1 MFDIILF
8 SKKWKGIIRM
18 DYVLWIVLLLVGFV
32 LLIKGADMFVD
43 GSSSVAKILKVP
55 SVIIGLTIVALG
67 TSFPEA
73 AVSITASIQGKNEM
87 ALSNIIGSNTFN
99 LLMVIGMSAF
109 IKGFAVDQDIK
120 KRDLPFNIL
129 LTAVLLFF
137 TFTGRKIG
145 RLEGIIFIII
155 LIGYI
160 WILIK
165 SALKNKIEEE
175 AVAMSVPTSILFIL
189 IGVVAI
195 IGGGQLVVNNASAIA
210 SELGLSD
217 LFIGLTIVAIGTS
230 LPELVTSVVAAK
242 KGESGLALGN
252 AVGSSILN
260 ILFILGFSAVLSPI
274 SVVSAEFFMVMIDI
288 IILLIVSM
296 ILQVFCVTRDKV
308 SKFEG
313 VICVLLYMGYM
324 AFVIIRTVS

>member
-87 ALSNIIGSNTFN
+87 ALSNIIGSNTFY
-99 LLMVIGMSAF
+99 LLMVIGISAF
-109 IKGFAVDQDIK
+109 IKAFAVDQDIK

-175 AVAMSVPTSILFIL
+175 AVAMSVPKSILFIL

-217 LFIGLTIVAIGTS
+217 LFIGLTIIAIGTS

-260 ILFILGFSAVLSPI
+260 ILFILGFSTVLSPI
-274 SVVSAEFFMVMIDI
+274 SVVSAEFFKVMIDI

>member
-99 LLMVIGMSAF
+99 LLMVIGISAF
-109 IKGFAVDQDIK
+109 IKAFAVDQDIK

-175 AVAMSVPTSILFIL
+175 AVAMSVPKSILFIL

-217 LFIGLTIVAIGTS
+217 LFIGLTIIAIGTS

-260 ILFILGFSAVLSPI
+260 ILFILGFSTVLSPI
-274 SVVSAEFFMVMIDI
+274 SVVSAEFFKVMIDI

>member
-1 MFDIILF
+1 M
-8 SKKWKGIIRM
+8 
-18 DYVLWIVLLLVGFV
+18 
-32 LLIKGADMFVD
+32 
-43 GSSSVAKILKVP
+43 
-55 SVIIGLTIVALG
+55 
-67 TSFPEA
+67 
-73 AVSITASIQGKNEM
+73 
-87 ALSNIIGSNTFN
+87 
-99 LLMVIGMSAF
+99 
-109 IKGFAVDQDIK
+109 
-120 KRDLPFNIL
+120 PFNIL
-129 LTAVLLFF
+129 FKTVLLFF

-165 SALKNKIEEE
+165 SALKNKTEEE
-175 AVAMSVPTSILFIL
+175 AVAMSVPKSILFIL

-195 IGGGQLVVNNASAIA
+195 IGGGQLVVNNASATA

-260 ILFILGFSAVLSPI
+260 ILFILGFSTVLSPI
-274 SVVSAEFFMVMIDI
+274 SVVSAEFFKVMIDI

-313 VICVLLYMGYM
+313 AICVLLYMGYM

>member
-1 MFDIILF
+1 
-8 SKKWKGIIRM
+8 M

-99 LLMVIGMSAF
+99 LLMVIGISAF
-109 IKGFAVDQDIK
+109 IKAFAVDQDIK

-175 AVAMSVPTSILFIL
+175 AVAMSVPKSILFIL

-260 ILFILGFSAVLSPI
+260 ILFILGFSTVLSPI
-274 SVVSAEFFMVMIDI
+274 SVVSAEFFKVMIDI

-324 AFVIIRTVS
+324 AFVIIRTVSLFVS

>member
-1 MFDIILF
+1 
-8 SKKWKGIIRM
+8 M

-99 LLMVIGMSAF
+99 LLMVIGISAF
-109 IKGFAVDQDIK
+109 IKAFAVDQDIK

-175 AVAMSVPTSILFIL
+175 AVAMSVPKSILFIL

-274 SVVSAEFFMVMIDI
+274 SVVSAEFFKVMIDI

>member
-1 MFDIILF
+1 
-8 SKKWKGIIRM
+8 M
-18 DYVLWIVLLLVGFV
+18 DYVLWIVLLLIGFV

-87 ALSNIIGSNTFN
+87 ALSNIIGSNMFN
-99 LLMVIGMSAF
+99 LLMVIGISAL
-109 IKGFAVDQDIK
+109 IKAFAVDQDIK

-165 SALKNKIEEE
+165 SALKNKTEEE
-175 AVAMSVPTSILFIL
+175 AVAMSVPKSILFIL

-260 ILFILGFSAVLSPI
+260 ILFILGFSTVLSPI
-274 SVVSAEFFMVMIDI
+274 SVVSAEFFKVMIDI

-313 VICVLLYMGYM
+313 AICVLLYMGYM

>member
-87 ALSNIIGSNTFN
+87 ALSNIIGSNMFN
-99 LLMVIGMSAF
+99 LLMVIGISAF
-109 IKGFAVDQDIK
+109 IKAFAVDQDIK

-137 TFTGRKIG
+137 AFTGRKIG

-175 AVAMSVPTSILFIL
+175 AVAMSVPKSILFIL

-217 LFIGLTIVAIGTS
+217 LFIGLTIIAIGTS

-260 ILFILGFSAVLSPI
+260 ILFILGFSTVLSPI
-274 SVVSAEFFMVMIDI
+274 SVVSAEFFKVMIDI

>member
-1 MFDIILF
+1 
-8 SKKWKGIIRM
+8 M

-99 LLMVIGMSAF
+99 LLMVIGISAF
-109 IKGFAVDQDIK
+109 IKAFAVDQDIK

-175 AVAMSVPTSILFIL
+175 AVAMSVPKSILFIL

-217 LFIGLTIVAIGTS
+217 LFIGLTIIAIGTS

-260 ILFILGFSAVLSPI
+260 ILFILGFSTVLSPI
-274 SVVSAEFFMVMIDI
+274 SVVSAEFFKVMIDI

>member
-43 GSSSVAKILKVP
+43 GRSSVAKILKVP
-55 SVIIGLTIVALG
+55 SVIIGLTILALG

-99 LLMVIGMSAF
+99 LLMVIGISAF
-109 IKGFAVDQDIK
+109 IKAFAVDQDIK

-175 AVAMSVPTSILFIL
+175 AVAMSVPKSILFIL

-217 LFIGLTIVAIGTS
+217 LFIGLTIIAIGTS

-260 ILFILGFSAVLSPI
+260 ILFILGFSTVLSPI
-274 SVVSAEFFMVMIDI
+274 SVVSAEFFKVMIDI

>member
-99 LLMVIGMSAF
+99 LLMVIGISAF
-109 IKGFAVDQDIK
+109 IKAFAVDQDIK
-120 KRDLPFNIL
+120 KRDLPFKIL

-175 AVAMSVPTSILFIL
+175 AVAMSVPKSILFIL

-217 LFIGLTIVAIGTS
+217 LFIGLTIIAIGTS

-260 ILFILGFSAVLSPI
+260 ILFILGFSTVLSPI
-274 SVVSAEFFMVMIDI
+274 SVVSAEFF
-288 IILLIVSM
+288 
-296 ILQVFCVTRDKV
+296 
-308 SKFEG
+308 
-313 VICVLLYMGYM
+313 
-324 AFVIIRTVS
+324 

>member
-1 MFDIILF
+1 
-8 SKKWKGIIRM
+8 M

-87 ALSNIIGSNTFN
+87 ALSNIIGSNMFN
-99 LLMVIGMSAF
+99 LLMVIGISAF
-109 IKGFAVDQDIK
+109 IKAFAVDQDIK

-175 AVAMSVPTSILFIL
+175 AVAMSVPKSILFIL

-217 LFIGLTIVAIGTS
+217 LFIGLTIIAIGTS

-260 ILFILGFSAVLSPI
+260 ILFILGFSTVLSPI
-274 SVVSAEFFMVMIDI
+274 SVVSAEFFKVMIDI

>member
-8 SKKWKGIIRM
+8 SKKWKGIISM
-18 DYVLWIVLLLVGFV
+18 DFVLWIVLLLVGFV
-32 LLIKGADMFVD
+32 LLIKGADLFVD

-87 ALSNIIGSNTFN
+87 ALSNIIGSNLFN
-99 LLMVIGMSAF
+99 LLMVIGISAI
-109 IKGFAVDQDIK
+109 IKSFDVNQDIK

-145 RLEGIIFIII
+145 RLEGIIFLVI
-155 LIGYI
+155 LIAYI
-160 WILIK
+160 CVLIK

-175 AVAMSVPTSILFIL
+175 TETMSVPKSILFIL
-189 IGVVAI
+189 IGVAAI
-195 IGGGQLVVNNASAIA
+195 IGGGQLVVKNASAIA
-210 SELGLSD
+210 SKLGLSD

-260 ILFILGFSAVLSPI
+260 ILFILGFSTALSPI
-274 SVVSAEFFMVMIDI
+274 AVVSEAFMIVMIDI

-296 ILQVFCVTRDKV
+296 ILQVFCVSRDKV

-313 VICVLLYMGYM
+313 AMCVFLYTAYM
-324 AFVIIRTVS
+324 AFVIIRTVN